1 MAIAVNTKAP
11 LFTLKRRKDGA
22 FEEISLA
29 DNIGKKKT
37 VLIFIP
43 AAFSS
48 ICQDELCSISA
59 GLDQYAALGAEVLG
73 ISVDNPFALEV
84 WGNMA
89 NIGFPLL
96 SDANKEVI
104 AAYDIVCDDFIGY
117 KGVAKRSAFVID
129 EEGTVIY
136 SWSSDDARVLPPFD
150 ELKAVL

>member
-11 LFTLKRRKDGA
+11 LFTLKRRKDGG

-29 DNIGKKKT
+29 DNLGKKT
-37 VLIFIP
+37 VLLFVP

-59 GLDQYAALGAEVLG
+59 GLDQYAELGAEVWG
-73 ISVDNPFALEV
+73 ISVDNPFALEA
-84 WGNMA
+84 WENIA

-96 SDANKEVI
+96 SDWNREVI
-104 AAYDIVCDDFIGY
+104 HAYDVATDDFIGY
-117 KGVAKRSAFVID
+117 KDVAKRSAFVID